1 MKLAACALVVVLAG
15 CAADGAD
22 TSGGGGGSNPP
33 TLWLAMGSGSVMK
46 LVGEEPHP
54 Y

>member
-1 MKLAACALVVVLAG
+1 MKLAASVLVVVLAG

-22 TSGGGGGSNPP
+22 SGGGTNPP
-33 TLWLAMGSGSVMK
+33 TLWLTMGSGSVMK

>member
-1 MKLAACALVVVLAG
+1 MKLAASVLVVVLAG

-22 TSGGGGGSNPP
+22 SVGGAGTNPP

-46 LVGEEPHP
+46 LVDVEPHP